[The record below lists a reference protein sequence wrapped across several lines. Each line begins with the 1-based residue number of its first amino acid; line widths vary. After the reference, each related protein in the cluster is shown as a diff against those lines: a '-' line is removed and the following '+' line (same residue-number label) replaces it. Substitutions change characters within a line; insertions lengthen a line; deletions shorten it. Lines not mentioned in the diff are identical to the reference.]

1 MNEQQKAWLE
11 IATNLIKWFVLT
23 VLVLGWNATI
33 ISMLVQGRL
42 DEISALVWAIYVAVM
57 SAFGIPVAYQGVKTL
72 KKGQ

>member
-1 MNEQQKAWLE
+1 MNEQHKAWLE
-11 IATNLIKWFVLT
+11 IAANLIKWFVLT

-33 ISMLVQGRL
+33 ISMLIQGRL
-42 DEISALVWAIYVAVM
+42 DEISALVWAIYGAVM